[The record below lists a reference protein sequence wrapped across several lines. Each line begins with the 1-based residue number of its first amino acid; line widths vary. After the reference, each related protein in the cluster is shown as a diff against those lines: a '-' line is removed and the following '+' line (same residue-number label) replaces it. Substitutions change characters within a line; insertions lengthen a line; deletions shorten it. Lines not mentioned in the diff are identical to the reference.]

1 MLAAPLNLAPRAPLK
16 GPAGAPVPSG
26 PQPAPGQIR
35 VLIADDSA
43 VVRGLVARWIG
54 EAGFNVVGTASNGRI
69 ALEMMG
75 RHDPDVVLLDI
86 DMPELDGTEA
96 LPRMLAASPTLQV
109 VMMSTLTTRNA
120 DISLKCLALGA
131 VDYLAKPESNRG
143 VTTSDAFRAELVE
156 RVRLFGAVRA
166 RGRRPAPVSAPAFHE
181 PAAPA
186 PAPAVPAAPAAP
198 VSRLSAPFT
207 LRPKARP
214 TTPRVLLIGSSTGG
228 PRAVNEVL
236 EKIGAAT
243 LRRLPTLIVQHMP
256 PIFTAVFAEHIA
268 ARVGLPAAEGKADE
282 PLQPGRIYVAP
293 GGRHMGLVGGA
304 GRDPVIRLDD
314 GPPVNFCRPA
324 VDVLFKDAAAIFGPA
339 TATVVLTGMGS
350 DGTHGARALVDAGGP
365 VLAQDEAT
373 STVWGMPG
381 SVAKAGLA
389 QAVLPLA
396 EIGPA
401 LRSLITGQPA

>member
-1 MLAAPLNLAPRAPLK
+1 MLAANPSLAPKPWAT
-16 GPAGAPVPSG
+16 ASVP
-26 PQPAPGQIR
+26 IK

-54 EAGFNVVGTASNGRI
+54 EAGFTVVGTASNGRI
-69 ALEMMG
+69 AVEMMT

-96 LPRMLAASPTLQV
+96 LPRMLAASPTVQV

-143 VTTSDAFRAELVE
+143 VTTSDAFRADLVE
-156 RVRLFGAVRA
+156 RVRLFGAARA
-166 RGRRPAPVSAPAFHE
+166 RRRG
-181 PAAPA
+181 PA
-186 PAPAVPAAPAAP
+186 PAPIAPGAAPSPMPAPAAP
-198 VSRLSAPFT
+198 RPSAPVT
-207 LRPKARP
+207 LRPKAR
-214 TTPRVLLIGSSTGG
+214 TGLAPRVLLVGASTGG
-228 PRAVNEVL
+228 PRAVGEML

-243 LRRLPTLIVQHMP
+243 LRRLPILIVQHMP
-256 PIFTAVFAEHIA
+256 PIFTAVFAEHLA
-268 ARVGLPAAEGKADE
+268 TRTGLVAAEGKADE
-282 PLQPGRIYVAP
+282 RLEPGRIYVAP
-293 GGRHMGLVGGA
+293 GGRHMGLTGGG
-304 GRDPVIRLDD
+304 GREPVIRLDD

-324 VDVLFKDAAAIFGPA
+324 VDVLFKDAAALFGGA
-339 TATVVLTGMGS
+339 TLSVVLTGMGS
-350 DGTHGARALVDAGGP
+350 DGTHGARALCEAGGA

-381 SVAKAGLA
+381 SIAKAGLA
-389 QAVLPLA
+389 QAILPLP

-401 LRSLITGQPA
+401 LRAMITGQTA

>member
-1 MLAAPLNLAPRAPLK
+1 MLAASPQIPPRPVPKPLAPSA
-16 GPAGAPVPSG
+16 AG
-26 PQPAPGQIR
+26 PAPGQIR

-69 ALEMMG
+69 ALEMMA
-75 RHDPDVVLLDI
+75 RLDPDVVLLDI

-96 LPRMLAASPTLQV
+96 LPRMLAASPSLQV

-143 VTTSDAFRAELVE
+143 VTTSDAFRADLIE

-166 RGRRPAPVSAPAFHE
+166 RGRRPTPSSAPAASPSATE
-181 PAAPA
+181 AAAPA
-186 PAPAVPAAPAAP
+186 PA

-214 TTPRVLLIGSSTGG
+214 AGPPKVLLIGSSTGG
-228 PRAVNEVL
+228 PRAVGEVL

-243 LRRLPTLIVQHMP
+243 LRRLPVLIVQHMP
-256 PIFTAVFAEHIA
+256 PIFTAVFAEHMGS
-268 ARVGLPAAEGKADE
+268 RVGLPSGEGKADE

-293 GGRHMGLVGGA
+293 GGRHMGLVA
-304 GRDPVIRLDD
+304 GPGREPVIRLDD

-324 VDVLFKDAAAIFGPA
+324 VDVLFKDAAAIFGS
-339 TATVVLTGMGS
+339 ATVSVILTGMGS

-389 QAVLPLA
+389 QAVLPLP

>member
-1 MLAAPLNLAPRAPLK
+1 MLAASPQTPLR
-16 GPAGAPVPSG
+16 PVPKPTAPSVG
-26 PQPAPGQIR
+26 SPAPSQIR
-35 VLIADDSA
+35 VMIADDSA

-69 ALEMMG
+69 ALEMMA
-75 RHDPDVVLLDI
+75 RLDPDVVLLDI

-96 LPRMLAASPTLQV
+96 LPRMLAASPSVQV

-143 VTTSDAFRAELVE
+143 VTTSDAFRAELIE

-166 RGRRPAPVSAPAFHE
+166 RGRRPAPVSAPA
-181 PAAPA
+181 PAAA
-186 PAPAVPAAPAAP
+186 PEAAAPAAA

-214 TTPRVLLIGSSTGG
+214 AGPPKVLLIGSSTGG
-228 PRAVNEVL
+228 PRAVGEVL
-236 EKIGAAT
+236 EKIGSPT
-243 LRRLPTLIVQHMP
+243 LRRLPVLIVQHMP
-256 PIFTAVFAEHIA
+256 PIFTAVFAEHMGS
-268 ARVGLPAAEGKADE
+268 RVGLPSGEGKHDE

-293 GGRHMGLVGGA
+293 GGRHMGLVA
-304 GRDPVIRLDD
+304 GPGREPVIRLDD

-324 VDVLFKDAAAIFGPA
+324 VDVLFKDAAALFGA
-339 TATVVLTGMGS
+339 ATVSVILTGMGS

-389 QAVLPLA
+389 QAVLPLP